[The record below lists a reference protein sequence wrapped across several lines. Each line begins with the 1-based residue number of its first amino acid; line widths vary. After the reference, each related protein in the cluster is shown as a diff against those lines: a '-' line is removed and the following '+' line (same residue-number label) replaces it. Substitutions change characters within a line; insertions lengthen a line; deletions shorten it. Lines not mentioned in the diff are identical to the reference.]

1 MEVFSQVDGITIH
14 VILIRLATNKGRK
27 MLDKKTKKIIEDIYT
42 LGGTE
47 LSLII
52 DAVKLRRNQLH
63 TFDAQALRVGDR
75 VTFTGRHSRIET
87 GTVEKIK
94 IKYVLIKTDRG
105 QRWNVPG
112 SHLTVITDKEAVD
125 A

>member
-1 MEVFSQVDGITIH
+1 MIQ
-14 VILIRLATNKGRK
+14 
-27 MLDKKTKKIIEDIYT
+27 DIYT
-42 LGGTE
+42 LNTDE
-47 LSLII
+47 LNQVI

-63 TFDAQALRVGDR
+63 SLDARSLKVGDR
-75 VTFTGRHSRIET
+75 VSFQGRYGRTEK

-94 IKYVLIKTDRG
+94 IKYVLVRTDAG

-112 SHLTVITDKEAVD
+112 SHLTLVKETVD